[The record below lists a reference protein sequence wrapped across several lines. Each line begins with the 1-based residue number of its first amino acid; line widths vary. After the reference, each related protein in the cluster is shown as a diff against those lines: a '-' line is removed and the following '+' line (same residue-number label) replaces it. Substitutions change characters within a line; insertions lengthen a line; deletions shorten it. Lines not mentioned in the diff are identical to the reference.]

1 MIAPPSRIVPRAAIC
16 ALIVLGPL
24 LSRTEAVSRDPAPE
38 NSIQSAGAP
47 LDVSAWRFRKTVTVP
62 NDGVQQLELDL
73 DVLSHAA
80 PSLSDVRLVQDNRQ
94 IPYIIED
101 KPIRR
106 SLNPTLRQ
114 SGDQRRSRISLWTI
128 SLPHRGAPVVSV
140 TLTSATPY
148 FKRSVRL
155 YERRDDTGGDFTFA
169 STTWTRAPEGA
180 EGQLAIL
187 LPRRPKGQELILEID
202 NGDNPPLDLREPTA
216 TYAAMRIVF
225 NAPPAT
231 NIFLY
236 YGNEK
241 SAAPKYDLEL
251 ITPRLLY
258 ARKSEAILGS
268 EERLRADPIAV
279 RVQGSM
285 KTIFWICLGAV
296 VVGLLFAILFLLP
309 KSKPSQ
315 QPQPPKPEP
324 PPAQPQE
331 AP

>member
-1 MIAPPSRIVPRAAIC
+1 MTAPHSSIVRRAAIC
-16 ALIVLGPL
+16 AFIALTPL
-24 LSRTEAVSRDPAPE
+24 LSKTTPVSRDPAPE
-38 NSIQSAGAP
+38 NSIQTAGAP
-47 LDVSAWRFRKTVTVP
+47 LDTSLWRFRKPVTVA

-73 DVLSHAA
+73 DVLSHAT
-80 PSLSDVRLVQDNRQ
+80 PSLSDLRLIQDNRQ

-106 SLNPTLRQ
+106 SLNPTLRPA
-114 SGDQRRSRISLWTI
+114 GDQTRSRLGIWTI
-128 SLPHRGAPVVSV
+128 SLPHRGAPLVSV

-155 YERRDDTGGDFTFA
+155 YERRQDEASGNFTFA
-169 STTWTRAPEGA
+169 STTWTRAPDST
-180 EGQLAIL
+180 EGQLTIL

-225 NAPPAT
+225 SAAPAT
-231 NIFLY
+231 NISLY

-241 SAAPKYDLEL
+241 AAAPKYDLEL

-258 ARKSEAILGS
+258 ARKSEATLGG

-279 RVQGSM
+279 RVEGKM

-296 VVGLLFAILFLLP
+296 VLGLLFAILFLLP
-309 KSKPSQ
+309 KSKPA
-315 QPQPPKPEP
+315 QPPPKPEAQ
-324 PPAQPQE
+324 PAQPQE